1 MDDGCGMRSSASATR
16 STSRKQNVPGARDLA
31 QDRLGSR
38 TFEFSQDGVAHV
50 GLLPDFMGAR
60 SEDPRG
66 GPVVNGR
73 YRSAADFGDM
83 WRKIEKASRRIH

>member
-1 MDDGCGMRSSASATR
+1 VQYALKRVRYPIDVA
-16 STSRKQNVPGARDLA
+16 RKQNVPGARDLA

-73 YRSAADFGDM
+73 YRSAADFVEM